1 MESEIVKLLIILL
14 VMLSLYI
21 NGSIVSYLYNLQ
33 DINCECALTNER
45 NYIMFY
51 TLYSIILT
59 FIFITITLFNP
70 TMLIS
75 SDMYTMSVINR
86 LLSFIN
92 VIVTIY
98 YLNKIRNCKCSESST
113 KKLMFYIAIS
123 AIFVYIFNIIFSPNY

>member
-1 MESEIVKLLIILL
+1 METEIAKLFIILL

-21 NGSIVSYLYNLQ
+21 NGSILSYLYNLQ
-33 DINCECALTNER
+33 DIDCKCALTNER

-59 FIFITITLFNP
+59 FIFIIITLFNP
-70 TMLIS
+70 TMLAS
-75 SDMYTMSVINR
+75 SNMYTMAVVNR

-98 YLNKIRNCKCSESST
+98 YLNKIKNCECSESPS
-113 KKLMFYIAIS
+113 KRLMFYIAAG
-123 AIFVYIFNIIFSPNY
+123 AIFVYIFNIIFGAGY

>member
-1 MESEIVKLLIILL
+1 MDTELAKILIIF
-14 VMLSLYI
+14 VVILSLYI
-21 NGSIVSYLYNLQ
+21 NGSIISYLYNLQ
-33 DINCECALTNER
+33 DINCECALTSER

-70 TMLIS
+70 SMLVG
-75 SDMYTMSVINR
+75 SDMYTMSVVNR

-98 YLNKIRNCKCSESST
+98 YLNKIRNCACSESPN
-113 KKLMFYIAIS
+113 KRLMFYIAAG
-123 AIFVYIFNIIFSPNY
+123 AIFVYIFNIIFGSTY